1 MLLSVLAARLDPC
14 PPLLY
19 RTPANGG
26 MVGLDDPGRRAAGCV
41 CVAAVMGQGLHAQP
55 GTHAAAATSP
65 KVLLQRM
72 RCNGIFLLFKLHQES
87 IIIEGCR

>member
-1 MLLSVLAARLDPC
+1 MAAWSGWMTLGD
-14 PPLLY
+14 
-19 RTPANGG
+19 
-26 MVGLDDPGRRAAGCV
+26 GRRVRV
-41 CVAAVMGQGLHAQP
+41 CVAAVMGQSLHAQP

-72 RCNGIFLLFKLHQES
+72 RCNGIFLLFKLHQEF

>member
-1 MLLSVLAARLDPC
+1 MAISKIKAKDGPVSQAQVR
-14 PPLLY
+14 
-19 RTPANGG
+19 
-26 MVGLDDPGRRAAGCV
+26 V

-55 GTHAAAATSP
+55 GTHAAAVTSP

-72 RCNGIFLLFKLHQES
+72 RCNDIFSLFKLHQES

>member
-1 MLLSVLAARLDPC
+1 MAAWSGWMTLGD
-14 PPLLY
+14 
-19 RTPANGG
+19 
-26 MVGLDDPGRRAAGCV
+26 GRRCV

-87 IIIEGCR
+87 IIIEGCC